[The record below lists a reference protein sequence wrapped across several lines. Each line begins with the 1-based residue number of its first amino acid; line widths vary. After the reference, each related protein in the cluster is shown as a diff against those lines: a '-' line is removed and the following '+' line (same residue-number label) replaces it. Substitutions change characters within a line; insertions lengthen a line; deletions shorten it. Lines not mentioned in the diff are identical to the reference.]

1 MKKLLA
7 LILILASLMSLAVIP
22 AVAEEGEWATPAGCG
37 IIDVDAEDILFEDE
51 EEEEDYFC
59 PEGLEKASEKIIGKD
74 NRVKISNCNK
84 FPYTTMARMRFYLP
98 CCGGWYVG
106 TGTMVSKTKF
116 LTAAHCLYCQ
126 KHRTWA
132 SKCEFWFGYNSRK
145 GTSYYKYTGRYWQW
159 VTTAYTNGDSS
170 YDYGVVVFPTSVGSK
185 TGYMKPLWQKA
196 NSYYTKKTL
205 YVAGYP
211 GGRNLSYCKGKVK
224 IEDANHIKYQMD
236 TEGGQ
241 SGGPVYN
248 SSYQIVAIHHS
259 ASVYQDWNHA
269 HRLSKRVK
277 TLFTQAKYNP

>member
-1 MKKLLA
+1 
-7 LILILASLMSLAVIP
+7 
-22 AVAEEGEWATPAGCG
+22 
-37 IIDVDAEDILFEDE
+37 
-51 EEEEDYFC
+51 
-59 PEGLEKASEKIIGKD
+59 
-74 NRVKISNCNK
+74 
-84 FPYTTMARMRFYLP
+84 
-98 CCGGWYVG
+98 
-106 TGTMVSKTKF
+106 
-116 LTAAHCLYCQ
+116 
-126 KHRTWA
+126 
-132 SKCEFWFGYNSRK
+132 
-145 GTSYYKYTGRYWQW
+145 
-159 VTTAYTNGDSS
+159 
-170 YDYGVVVFPTSVGSK
+170 
-185 TGYMKPLWQKA
+185 MKPLWQKA